1 MFPYS
6 VFKVMPTERL
16 VDGLIFFLASFS
28 ALLISDSVK
37 AQNYPVKPV
46 QVIVGTAP
54 GGITD
59 VLARMFGQ
67 KLAERLGQPFVVEN
81 RPGANGNIAATHAA
95 KAAPD
100 GYTLMIGT
108 IGVMSINPYIYK
120 SVGFNPLRDFTPVAQ
135 LVSFSN
141 VLVVNPEL
149 PINNVQEFIAYVK
162 ARPGQLS
169 YSSSGIGGSPHLA
182 MELFTRMAGLEA
194 IHSAYKG
201 SAPAIMDV
209 ISGQVQFAFADPIV
223 ALPLI
228 NSEKLRA
235 IGVSGTSRIAMAPN
249 IPTIEQAGFAGYR
262 VDGWLGFVAPVGT
275 PAAIVNL
282 LNAEINRAFSDPVIK
297 GKLLSLATVPAPGSP
312 SDFGRFISTENE
324 KWSKLILEKK
334 ISVD

>member
-1 MFPYS
+1 MSSYLVFNLSAVARS
-6 VFKVMPTERL
+6 VNTFV
-16 VDGLIFFLASFS
+16 IFAACFS
-28 ALLISDSVK
+28 ILLISDSVN

-46 QVIVGTAP
+46 QIIVGTAP

-67 KLAERLGQPFVVEN
+67 RLAERLKQPFIVEN
-81 RPGANGNIAATHAA
+81 RAGANGNIAAAQVA

-120 SVGFNPLRDFTPVAQ
+120 SVGFNPLRDFTPVAH

-149 PINNVQEFIAYVK
+149 PLNNVQELIAYVK

-209 ISGQVQFAFADPIV
+209 IAGQVQFAFADPIV
-223 ALPLI
+223 SLPLI

-235 IGVSGTSRIAMAPN
+235 LGVSGTSRIAVAPN
-249 IPTIEQAGFAGYR
+249 IPTIEQAGFSGYR
-262 VDGWLGFVAPVGT
+262 VDGWLGFVAPAGT
-275 PAAIVNL
+275 PPAIVNL
-282 LNAEINRAFSDPVIK
+282 LNEEINHAFNDPVIK
-297 GKLLSLATVPAPGSP
+297 GKLLSLATIPVPGSAV
-312 SDFGRFISTENE
+312 DFGQYIKAENE
-324 KWSKLILEKK
+324 KWSKLIREKK